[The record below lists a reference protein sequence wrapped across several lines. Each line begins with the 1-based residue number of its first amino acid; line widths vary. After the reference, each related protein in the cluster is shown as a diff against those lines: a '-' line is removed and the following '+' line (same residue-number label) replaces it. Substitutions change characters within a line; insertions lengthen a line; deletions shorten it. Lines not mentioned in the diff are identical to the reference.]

1 MKTIK
6 SKVARLALSVSL
18 SSIVILGLLAGF
30 LVMRMFQ
37 NTVTGLRGLKEQ
49 ATLDATNAL
58 QMQKQEEL
66 CTIAENKSSITDVSL
81 NLILN
86 QTRLVALSAH
96 DIYSNQEFY
105 TQGAAD
111 SELPLDAYDFT
122 CNAPAE
128 NIGSFSYHIRAPRSL
143 MEDASIEEK
152 DGEVVN
158 ARLDET
164 KLTGQLRRDLYLAGY
179 LKNALVGIRNF
190 DNGDGTYNG
199 IGATYFCLESS
210 GIDVLADTRTTT
222 MIEYDAKDSS
232 WYREASKLKE
242 GEVYWSHPVQDASG
256 RGSALICAMPVYV
269 DGELIGVA
277 GSGGLI
283 RNIYEMVQNTN
294 IGENGYA
301 FLFHTKSMKVIANGN
316 TDENSEI
323 NRFRENLL
331 DTGNQELTDVLET
344 IRTESSGISKL
355 TLDGKEVYLAYSTLT
370 AADWAVVTVIGL
382 DDESIVGHIDELR
395 ENISVITT

>member
-1 MKTIK
+1 MLFR
-6 SKVARLALSVSL
+6 S
-18 SSIVILGLLAGF
+18 
-30 LVMRMFQ
+30 
-37 NTVTGLRGLKEQ
+37 
-49 ATLDATNAL
+49 
-58 QMQKQEEL
+58 
-66 CTIAENKSSITDVSL
+66 AENKSSIADVSL

-143 MEDASIEEK
+143 MEDASIAEK

-210 GIDVLADTRTTT
+210 GIDVLADTQTTT

-242 GEVYWSHPVQDASG
+242 EIG
-256 RGSALICAMPVYV
+256 RAHV
-269 DGELIGVA
+269 
-277 GSGGLI
+277 
-283 RNIYEMVQNTN
+283 
-294 IGENGYA
+294 
-301 FLFHTKSMKVIANGN
+301 
-316 TDENSEI
+316 
-323 NRFRENLL
+323 
-331 DTGNQELTDVLET
+331 
-344 IRTESSGISKL
+344 
-355 TLDGKEVYLAYSTLT
+355 
-370 AADWAVVTVIGL
+370 
-382 DDESIVGHIDELR
+382 
-395 ENISVITT
+395 

>member
-37 NTVTGLRGLKEQ
+37 NTVSGLSGLKEQ

-58 QMQKQEEL
+58 QMQKQEAR
-66 CTIAENKSSITDVSL
+66 CTIAENKSSIADVSL

-122 CNAPAE
+122 CNVPAE

-143 MEDASIEEK
+143 MEDTSIAEK

-158 ARLDET
+158 ARLDVE

-210 GIDVLADTRTTT
+210 GIDVLADTQTTT

-232 WYREASKLKE
+232 WYR
-242 GEVYWSHPVQDASG
+242 D
-256 RGSALICAMPVYV
+256 C
-269 DGELIGVA
+269 
-277 GSGGLI
+277 
-283 RNIYEMVQNTN
+283 
-294 IGENGYA
+294 
-301 FLFHTKSMKVIANGN
+301 
-316 TDENSEI
+316 
-323 NRFRENLL
+323 LL
-331 DTGNQELTDVLET
+331 YT
-344 IRTESSGISKL
+344 
-355 TLDGKEVYLAYSTLT
+355 
-370 AADWAVVTVIGL
+370 
-382 DDESIVGHIDELR
+382 
-395 ENISVITT
+395 